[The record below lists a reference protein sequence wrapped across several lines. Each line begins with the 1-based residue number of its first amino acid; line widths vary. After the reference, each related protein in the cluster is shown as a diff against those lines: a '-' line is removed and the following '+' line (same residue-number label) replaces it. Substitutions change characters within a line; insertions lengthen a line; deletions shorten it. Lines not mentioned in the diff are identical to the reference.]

1 MALSFSEGNVEVLS
15 DFVDELEGVEILVA
29 CRIVSVMNDDGKIFS
44 HVAVLD
50 GLNDHALESLAPIL
64 ELSVVVELSA
74 VKKATSPGVH
84 GGN

>member
-1 MALSFSEGNVEVLS
+1 MSLSLSEGNVEVFG
-15 DFVDELEGVEILVA
+15 DFVNELEGVKILVA

-44 HVAVLD
+44 HVAVLN

-64 ELSVVVELSA
+64 ELSVVVKLSA
-74 VKKATSPGVH
+74 VKKAASPGVH

>member
-1 MALSFSEGNVEVLS
+1 
-15 DFVDELEGVEILVA
+15 
-29 CRIVSVMNDDGKIFS
+29 MNDDGKIFS

-74 VKKATSPGVH
+74 VKKTTSPGVH